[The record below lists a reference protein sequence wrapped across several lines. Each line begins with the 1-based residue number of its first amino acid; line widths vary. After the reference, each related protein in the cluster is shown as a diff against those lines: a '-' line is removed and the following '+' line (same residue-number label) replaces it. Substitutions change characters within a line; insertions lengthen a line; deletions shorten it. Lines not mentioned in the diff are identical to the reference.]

1 MKLLK
6 IGLRFWIALSSLLSF
21 VAGWILLAHAPKPVQ
36 ADQSSLVA
44 ATPVPTLAPLPP
56 LSAFD
61 ADGGNF
67 QDQPLPGIQ
76 PRSRSRFFDSFFTT
90 GGS

>member
-6 IGLRFWIALSSLLSF
+6 FGLRFWIAATSLLSF
-21 VAGWILLAHAPKPVQ
+21 VTGWIMLAHAPKPVQ
-36 ADQSSLVA
+36 TNRSATVA
-44 ATPVPTLAPLPP
+44 ATPLPTLAPLPP
-56 LSAFD
+56 LSEFD
-61 ADGGNF
+61 SGGGNL
-67 QDQPLPGIQ
+67 QDQPLFDSQ